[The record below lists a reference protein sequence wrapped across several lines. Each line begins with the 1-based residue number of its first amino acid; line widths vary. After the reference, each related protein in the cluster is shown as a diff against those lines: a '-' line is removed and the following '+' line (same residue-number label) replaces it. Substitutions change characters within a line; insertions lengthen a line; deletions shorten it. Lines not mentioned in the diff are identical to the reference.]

1 MAIDI
6 SAPPV
11 TDSDRLLAE
20 GVELSLKN
28 GETMRLI
35 LDFRTIKRLEDY
47 YGSLQGAINS
57 ITDGNKLFTNTLTLL
72 SKCLDVYEDDLV
84 DKLITKKIG
93 LYNAAFHAAVA
104 QALPEVVLSKED
116 KSPNAEAVE
125 SNGNNST
132 TSQPSDSAAATES
145 SGE

>member
-20 GVELSLKN
+20 GVELSFKN
-28 GETMRLI
+28 GETAQLI
-35 LDFRTIKRLEDY
+35 LDFRTIKRLEDF

-57 ITDGNKLFTNTLTLL
+57 ITDSAKLFTNTLRLL
-72 SKCLDVYEDDLV
+72 SQCLDVPEDELV
-84 DKLITKKIG
+84 DKLATKKIG
-93 LYNAAFHAAVA
+93 IYNAAFHAAVA
-104 QALPEVVLSKED
+104 QALPEVVLSKDD
-116 KSPNAEAVE
+116 KSPNAEAAE